1 MGWLEA
7 MRVAVMYQ
15 GSTLKLTAL
24 ADGVVELTFDL
35 QGESVNKFNAR
46 AVTELHEALDLL
58 EQHQELS
65 GVLITSAKPAF
76 MVGADIGE
84 FEGVFAAGP
93 DSIAHSLKQNN
104 RNLNRHKELLLPLV
118 AMIDS
123 HV

>member
-7 MRVAVMYQ
+7 MRGAVMYQ
-15 GSTLKLTAL
+15 GNTLKLTAL

-76 MVGADIGE
+76 MVGADRKSTRLNSSHVAISY
-84 FEGVFAAGP
+84 AA
-93 DSIAHSLKQNN
+93 
-104 RNLNRHKELLLPLV
+104 LLLKK
-118 AMIDS
+118 I
-123 HV
+123 